1 MNNKLNLFAL
11 IDRTSRDSDLRW
23 EEMLDT
29 ELGSYKKSFIDELGQ
44 MS

>member
-29 ELGSYKKSFIDELGQ
+29 ELGNYKKSFIDELGQ